1 MFKYSHTNR
10 REILS
15 QLAKF
20 TVVGAFGTVVH
31 YTILILLVE
40 KIGAGAVVSSSV
52 GAIAGAFVNYFL
64 NYYFTFRSNRRH
76 VEAII
81 QFYIV
86 AGTGFLLNALFM
98 WMFAEFLGIYYLL
111 AQLITTGIVLLWNFW
126 LNRIWTFQSRTPGS
140 DGGQGLS
147 GD

>member
-1 MFKYSHTNR
+1 MLNIHYTDLR
-10 REILS
+10 DILT

-20 TVVGAFGTVVH
+20 MAVGAVGTIVH

-40 KIGAGAVVSSSV
+40 KTGMSAVLSSSV

-76 VEAII
+76 AKAIV

-86 AGTGFLLNALFM
+86 AGSGFLLNALSIWIM
-98 WMFAEFLGIYYLL
+98 VDVLEIYYLL
-111 AQLITTGIVLLWNFW
+111 AQLVTTGIVLLWNFW
-126 LNRIWTFQSRTPGS
+126 LNRTWTFRSRSLES
-140 DGGQGLS
+140 DS
-147 GD
+147 KHSF

>member
-10 REILS
+10 REIIT

-20 TVVGAFGTVVH
+20 TVVGAFGTIVH

-64 NYYFTFRSNRRH
+64 NYYFTFRSNAPTCRGDH
-76 VEAII
+76 S
-81 QFYIV
+81 
-86 AGTGFLLNALFM
+86 
-98 WMFAEFLGIYYLL
+98 
-111 AQLITTGIVLLWNFW
+111 VLYCGR
-126 LNRIWTFQSRTPGS
+126 NRISVECPVHVDVRRLFEVFITFWRNWLLPE
-140 DGGQGLS
+140 
-147 GD
+147 